1 MWALELTSFPKAT
14 IGAIGL
20 LCSNSRLYC
29 VRPFLISGSYKKE
42 SAEDHA
48 VLIQT
53 ALNAINQLKTLCNI
67 HVVCIA
73 LDGEAKWGKSLLQLA
88 FKQTLSASSPIYP
101 WLSACPLLDLHVSED
116 DLTCDKDWKHAGAK
130 HPRNALLCEK
140 GVLVHGTWIT
150 HAIIQSHL
158 LEAGYKLDHI
168 WAVLNPNDKQDVMLA
183 YNLLCD
189 VWILPE
195 LLSGPPGCIEARRAL
210 CMFGSLCYHI
220 LVPYLCVD
228 LSLGDQLEHLSYA
241 AHLALALYAHENAC
255 GNFLPTALYIDLIL
269 MIKNTFFCVAKAKVD
284 TPDEDFSIV
293 LLGTD
298 HLENLFGCL
307 RTMVGNDANIDSF
320 QLGTWL
326 TGTMEATNIL
336 ALHPEWDKTP
346 QCLHLPLVSR
356 DMTTIPDSADHIS
369 PCSWRASQSLGFI
382 TPPTVWIQGQ
392 CRLKAEYPFASDVL
406 HAVEWTP
413 NGSLLAP
420 FGTLLVHTS
429 FLADDIKDT
438 SHNDVLHSLAPEA
451 WQDPSCT
458 GINTEIPI
466 IGNRMCKLEDV
477 ATALEWANEDH
488 TNSNAVELA
497 DSGGPINKCRA
508 LSLLFKY
515 SKSTSST
522 DRLHWVQQ

>member
-1 MWALELTSFPKAT
+1 
-14 IGAIGL
+14 
-20 LCSNSRLYC
+20 
-29 VRPFLISGSYKKE
+29 
-42 SAEDHA
+42 
-48 VLIQT
+48 
-53 ALNAINQLKTLCNI
+53 
-67 HVVCIA
+67 
-73 LDGEAKWGKSLLQLA
+73 
-88 FKQTLSASSPIYP
+88 
-101 WLSACPLLDLHVSED
+101 
-116 DLTCDKDWKHAGAK
+116 
-130 HPRNALLCEK
+130 
-140 GVLVHGTWIT
+140 
-150 HAIIQSHL
+150 
-158 LEAGYKLDHI
+158 
-168 WAVLNPNDKQDVMLA
+168 
-183 YNLLCD
+183 
-189 VWILPE
+189 
-195 LLSGPPGCIEARRAL
+195 
-210 CMFGSLCYHI
+210 
-220 LVPYLCVD
+220 
-228 LSLGDQLEHLSYA
+228 
-241 AHLALALYAHENAC
+241 
-255 GNFLPTALYIDLIL
+255 
-269 MIKNTFFCVAKAKVD
+269 
-284 TPDEDFSIV
+284 
-293 LLGTD
+293 
-298 HLENLFGCL
+298 
-307 RTMVGNDANIDSF
+307 
-320 QLGTWL
+320 
-326 TGTMEATNIL
+326 MEATNIL

-406 HAVEWTP
+406 HAVESTP

-429 FLADDIKDT
+429 FLADDVKDT

-522 DRLHWVQQ
+522 DRLH